1 MYTELETM
9 YLEAERLVE
18 AQISPLTDLSEYM
31 TDCRHMLR
39 NPLIWA
45 NMELT
50 QRLEDRIIEAE
61 KLLCDNY
68 AKECINNKN

>member
-9 YLEAERLVE
+9 YLEAERLAE
-18 AQISPLTDLSEYM
+18 AQISPLSDLSSYM
-31 TDCRHMLR
+31 TQCRDVLR

-50 QRLEDRIIEAE
+50 ERIEGRIIEAE
-61 KLLCDNY
+61 KLLCDIA
-68 AKECINNKN
+68 AKEVYKP

>member
-18 AQISPLTDLSEYM
+18 AQISPLTDLSDYM
-31 TDCRHMLR
+31 GQCREMLR

-50 QRLEDRIIEAE
+50 ERLEGRIIEAE
-61 KLLCDNY
+61 KLLCDQVAQKVY
-68 AKECINNKN
+68 